1 MLRQLFSP
9 NAAAF
14 LLAFGV
20 TLAVSM
26 PSSGQFAA
34 PTFGPAPAAPLPP
47 PLYVKFIGPEG
58 MKVTFYRGPSKA
70 STLTVP
76 FVVGLRPGY
85 VYQSKLSDIPGHPQ
99 PLYPTFEVRGSL
111 VSGNK
116 LKPRDFP
123 ATLVFSPL
131 DFDALRKGSFLTK
144 IVVLEKIQTAAPEA
158 TTADNPLLINTI
170 TGENPLE
177 QAHALGNPLLI
188 LRLGQRDLS
197 EAELEARGLFGT
209 IQLPNETV
217 LPLPKTPPY
226 LPWACP
232 ALFDPLLG
240 PKAPG
245 ADLCLPD
252 GGDVGLKAG
261 YDIDGKLNG
270 LDPSD
275 TVAEYVD
282 SKGNRKIAVSNR
294 VCVCVP
300 RFVVVRGEARLID
313 QSLVVATGQMNKA
326 HMGQAVKSAVPVLT
340 QHQNVMVGMLFNKLS
355 LSSTLAAL
363 GTVAYG
369 QVEGLELYAH
379 IKGPKGV
386 TSTCKTALDE
396 ELPEAPLCLIKWP
409 DKYGA
414 LLGETITFT
423 LKYTN
428 QGGRPID
435 KVVVSDSLLSR
446 YEYVPGSQK
455 SDRPVTF
462 TMQPNETGSLI
473 LRWEINETLPP
484 GQSGVIQFQVKVR

>member
-1 MLRQLFSP
+1 MLRHIVSP
-9 NAAAF
+9 KAAA
-14 LLAFGV
+14 LMLAIGV
-20 TLAVSM
+20 AVGLST
-26 PSSGQFAA
+26 PSPAQFA
-34 PTFGPAPAAPLPP
+34 PPPLGPAPSATLPP
-47 PLYVKFIGPEG
+47 PLFVKFIGPDG
-58 MKVTFYRGPSKA
+58 MKVTFYRGAGKA

-85 VYQSKLSDIPGHPQ
+85 LYQAKLSDIPGHPQ
-99 PLYPTFEVRGSL
+99 ALYPTFEVRGSL

-123 ATLVFSPL
+123 AALVFSPL
-131 DFDALRKGSFLTK
+131 DFDAVRKGSYLTK
-144 IVVLEKIQTAAPEA
+144 IVVLEKLQTAAPEA
-158 TTADNPLLINTI
+158 TTADNPLLIHAI
-170 TGENPLE
+170 AGENPME
-177 QAHALGNPLLI
+177 QAHALGSPLMI
-188 LRLGQRDLS
+188 VRVGQRDLS

-217 LPLPKTPPY
+217 LPLPTTPPY

-252 GGDVGLKAG
+252 GGDVGLRAG
-261 YDIDGKLNG
+261 YDIDGKLAG

-300 RFVVVRGEARLID
+300 RFVVVRGEVRLID
-313 QSLVVATGQMNKA
+313 QLLVVGPGQLKKVD
-326 HMGQAVKSAVPVLT
+326 MGQSVKTAIPILT

-369 QVEGLELYAH
+369 QVGGLEMYVH
-379 IKGPKGV
+379 IKGPKGI
-386 TSTCKTALDE
+386 TSTCKTALEE

-414 LLGETITFT
+414 LIGEMITFT

-455 SDRPVTF
+455 SDRPATF
-462 TMQPNETGSLI
+462 TTQPNEDGSLI

-484 GQSGVIQFQVKVR
+484 GQSGVIHFQVKVR